1 MSYKWL
7 NGYSTVLNDKL
18 NAKDGLLPIDDAKI
32 LAETLDSDHTYLTIN
47 DGTGAEIVKAYSF
60 GNEVKI
66 ERGQGGTEAKTFP
79 MGACV
84 KWEVTKAGIE
94 ETICNADF
102 KCSEKLKVD
111 GDCCCS

>member
-18 NAKDGLLPIDDAKI
+18 NAKDGLLPIDDAKN

-47 DGTGAEIVKAYSF
+47 DGTGAEIVKAYAF

-66 ERGQGGTEAKTFP
+66 ERGQDGTERKR
-79 MGACV
+79 
-84 KWEVTKAGIE
+84 
-94 ETICNADF
+94 
-102 KCSEKLKVD
+102 KLSLWGLALSGRLQKQGLRKQSVMQTLNVLK
-111 GDCCCS
+111 S